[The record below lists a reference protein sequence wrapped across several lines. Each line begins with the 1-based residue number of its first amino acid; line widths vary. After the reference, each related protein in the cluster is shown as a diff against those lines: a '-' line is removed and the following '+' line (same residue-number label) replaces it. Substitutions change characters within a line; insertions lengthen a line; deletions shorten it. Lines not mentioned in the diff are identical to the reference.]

1 MNQLRKVVGYGAGV
15 VSLLSLVMVLSG
27 CQSPTFDDEAVKGV
41 TTKGSTNSAGT
52 NAPSPHDRVELF
64 RIGDAVIITY
74 AGMEPPIPMHQDIV
88 KDDGTISPPEIRSV
102 VAAGKTAS
110 EVQAELLKE
119 YRKIYRNPSVTVVP
133 AQRFYYVL
141 GDVMH
146 PGPQQYL
153 GETDVIKAIAA
164 AGGLT
169 EFAKKGDVQITHT
182 ASKKVLHIDYKK
194 ALQGDPKHRLPIYPG
209 DTIFVP
215 RSAF

>member
-1 MNQLRKVVGYGAGV
+1 
-15 VSLLSLVMVLSG
+15 
-27 CQSPTFDDEAVKGV
+27 
-41 TTKGSTNSAGT
+41 
-52 NAPSPHDRVELF
+52 
-64 RIGDAVIITY
+64 
-74 AGMEPPIPMHQDIV
+74 MHQDIV

>member
-1 MNQLRKVVGYGAGV
+1 MA
-15 VSLLSLVMVLSG
+15 LSG
-27 CQSPTFDDEAVKGV
+27 CQSPTFDDDAVKGIAP
-41 TTKGSTNSAGT
+41 KGSTNSAGT
-52 NAPSPHDRVELF
+52 NLPARLDRVELF
-64 RIGDAVIITY
+64 RVGDTVIITY
-74 AGMEPPIPMHQDIV
+74 AGMDPVIPMHQDII
-88 KDDGTISPPEIRSV
+88 KDDGTISPPEIRAV

-119 YRKIYRNPSVTVVP
+119 YKKIYTKPSVTVVP

-169 EFAKKGDVQITHT
+169 EYAKKGDIQITR
-182 ASKKVLHIDYKK
+182 AGSKKVIHIDYKK
-194 ALQGDPKHRLPIYPG
+194 ALQSDPKHRLPIYPG
-209 DTIFVP
+209 DSIFVD
-215 RSAF
+215 RTIW